1 MIIYNPA
8 PPNIK
13 TDALLEN
20 GKGNQFWEKAF
31 EFVWTLV
38 ASCIMELFI
47 LILVSLTLA
56 RELELK

>member
-20 GKGNQFWEKAF
+20 GMGNQFWEKTF

-38 ASCIMELFI
+38 ATCIMELFI
-47 LILVSLTLA
+47 LILISLMLA
-56 RELELK
+56 RELKPK